1 MSKTLCLRHL
11 KKLVKKIEIFRKED
25 QEKEIQIIP
34 ENSQVMSKY
43 GELLLMWIKRQDI
56 RKEEKKITFWGEG
69 EKHDF

>member
-43 GELLLMWIKRQDI
+43 GELLLM
-56 RKEEKKITFWGEG
+56 
-69 EKHDF
+69 